1 MNQVI
6 EMLIDCIDNDKKLQD
21 LCDWYEV
28 RKALARVKYLIGNAS
43 EHYKIYPPDVT
54 VSRHLRDED
63 FTLTDAIDAVV
74 DLNGLIGVGLISLG
88 DQLKE
93 YCYSKA

>member
-1 MNQVI
+1 MSQLSNSLINAIDSHLVI
-6 EMLIDCIDNDKKLQD
+6 QD
-21 LCDWYEV
+21 YADHYEV
-28 RKALARVKYLIGNAS
+28 RQVLRRIKYILRS
-43 EHYKIYPPDVT
+43 EDMSVERQLK
-54 VSRHLRDED
+54 DED

>member
-1 MNQVI
+1 MSVERQ
-6 EMLIDCIDNDKKLQD
+6 LK
-21 LCDWYEV
+21 
-28 RKALARVKYLIGNAS
+28 
-43 EHYKIYPPDVT
+43 
-54 VSRHLRDED
+54 DED